1 MTDWKWNGSR
11 WWKFDFHTHTP
22 ASDDYGKGTDQAALK
37 TRKPKE
43 WLFDYM
49 RAGIDCVAITDH
61 NSGAWI
67 DELKSALAEMERE
80 QPKGYRPV
88 YLFPGVEISVNG
100 GVHLLAILGC
110 DKSTTDI
117 GSLLGAVG
125 FSGTK
130 GSSDDVTSKSFAEVL
145 SEIARIGGIAIP
157 SHVDGAS
164 GLLKV
169 TGPTLS
175 QNLNCE
181 QVFAMEVVDP
191 FAARPQVYSDKKPA
205 WTEVLGSDAHH
216 PSGDPGQRY
225 AGSHFTWIK
234 MGTPC
239 LEGLQLALMDGLLSV
254 KRSDQTT
261 DNPNQHASLVIES
274 IEVSQARYMGRAQA
288 FRLELNPWLNAVIG
302 GRGTGKSTIVEFL
315 RLALRRDEELPQT
328 LQGDFSKYFKT
339 YASRDDDGLLTEN
352 SHFTIVYRKN
362 GARYKVQWSQ
372 RGDAEPI
379 QVEND
384 DGSWK
389 PEQGDV
395 AQRFPARIYSQKQIF
410 ELAKAPLALLG
421 IVDDAQEVDRRSW
434 EEKWKAEETKFL
446 SLRAKAREIESGL
459 ADEPRLRGEMED
471 VGRKLAVFEQAG
483 HANVL
488 KEYQKRLRQQRNVE
502 EWEKTWA
509 DAGER
514 VRAVADEIIPD
525 SLEASVF
532 TPEASEDK
540 DLLAKVA
547 SFRMR
552 VEQIGN
558 NLKQLAEKLDEAAS
572 SWKSERD
579 QSDWKR
585 AVDSAIN
592 QYKDLLERLQNEGAG
607 DPSAYGEL
615 VQRRQ
620 MLEARLKEISS
631 KRNQLESVRKE
642 SEECLGRLL
651 EIRRDLTKRR
661 TAFLQK
667 VLQNN
672 SYVRI
677 EVVPYGAWDTVEAE
691 FRSLIQRETGGFEKD
706 IGPANGEGLLGRL
719 YSGECSQEK
728 VEKRLKDLKQR
739 VRTIASGN
747 LDGIELGDRRF
758 ATHLAKLAPEAFDR
772 LDLWF
777 PEDSLKVE
785 YSTTADG
792 NQFRSIQE
800 GSPGQKTAAL
810 LAFLLSYGEQPIV
823 LDQPE
828 DDLDNHLVYELIVTQ
843 LRNIKQRRQVL
854 VVTHN
859 ANIVVNG
866 DAELVVGLAAHGG
879 ETQRECSGCLQERAV
894 RNTIC
899 AVMEG
904 GREAFEQRYRRIAL
918 EGRHV

>member
-11 WWKFDFHTHTP
+11 WWKFDFHAHTP
-22 ASDDYGKGTDQAALK
+22 ASDDYGKGPNQATLK
-37 TRKPKE
+37 NRTPKE
-43 WLFDYM
+43 WLLDYM

-61 NSGAWI
+61 NSGTWI
-67 DELKSALAEMERE
+67 DRLKDELQRLTEE
-80 QPKGYRPV
+80 QPRGFRPL
-88 YLFPGVEISVNG
+88 YLFPGTEISVNG
-100 GVHLLAILGC
+100 GVHLLAIF
-110 DKSTTDI
+110 DPAKTTSD
-117 GSLLGAVG
+117 LDALRGAVEYQG
-125 FSGTK
+125 DPGQSNG
-130 GSSDDVTSKSFAEVL
+130 VTRKSFIEVVD
-145 SEIARIGGIAIP
+145 AVVRAGGIANP
-157 SHVDGAS
+157 AHVDGDN
-164 GLLKV
+164 GLFKLQG
-169 TGPTLS
+169 TTLE
-175 QNLNCE
+175 QVLNCDRI
-181 QVFAMEVVDP
+181 FAMELIDP
-191 FAARPQVYSDKKPA
+191 AFLKPQLYQDKKTP
-205 WTEVLGSDAHH
+205 WTEVLSSDSHH
-216 PSGDPGQRY
+216 PVGNADQHCP
-225 AGSHFTWIK
+225 GSHFTWIK
-234 MGTPC
+234 MGTPS

-254 KRSDQTT
+254 KRSDQMTA
-261 DNPNQHASLVIES
+261 DPNRHASLVIES
-274 IEVSQARYMGRAQA
+274 IEVSQARYMGRAEP
-288 FRLELNPWLNAVIG
+288 FRLEMNPWLNAVIG

-315 RLALRRDEELPQT
+315 RLALQRDEELPVT
-328 LQGDFSKYFKT
+328 LQGDFSKYFKA

-352 SHFTIVYRKN
+352 SHFRIVYRKN
-362 GARYKVQWSQ
+362 GARYKVQWNLHD
-372 RGDAEPI
+372 DAEPI

-434 EEKWKAEETKFL
+434 EDKWKAEETKFL
-446 SLRAKAREIESGL
+446 SLRAKAREIETGL

-483 HANVL
+483 HADVL
-488 KEYQKRLRQQRNVE
+488 KEYQKRLRQQRAVE

-532 TPEASEDK
+532 TPAASEEK
-540 DLLAKVA
+540 DLLAKAA
-547 SFRMR
+547 SFRAR

-558 NLKQLAEKLDEAAS
+558 NLKQLAEKLDETAS
-572 SWKSERD
+572 SWKSECN

-592 QYKDLLERLQNEGAG
+592 QYKDLLERLKNEGAG

-631 KRNQLESVRKE
+631 KRIQIESVRKE
-642 SEECLGRLL
+642 SEECLGCLL

-661 TAFLQK
+661 REFLQK

-672 SYVRI
+672 PYVRI
-677 EVVPYGAWDTVEAE
+677 EVVPYGARDTVETE
-691 FRSLIQRETGGFEKD
+691 FRILVQRETGGFEKD
-706 IGPANGEGLLGRL
+706 IGPANGDGLLGRL

-728 VEKRLKDLKQR
+728 VEERLKDLKQR

-758 ATHLAKLAPEAFDR
+758 ATHLAKLPPETFDR
-772 LDLWF
+772 LDLWL

-792 NQFRSIQE
+792 DQFRSIQE

-810 LAFLLSYGEQPIV
+810 LAFLLSYGEEPIV

-866 DAELVVGLAAHGG
+866 DAELVVGLAARGG

-894 RNTIC
+894 RDTVC

-918 EGRHV
+918 EGRRV